1 MSWQADGIRK
11 TKKRSIIFEIL
22 MLVGCF
28 VLLSRMFYLQIIESD
43 NYRAA
48 ADKNRISF
56 KLLAPPRGNILD
68 RNGELIATNRKSF
81 RAVIVKEETKDISK
95 TLDNFSKLVPLN
107 EAEKKRILNDV
118 HNKKAFVPVRVKDD
132 LTFDEMALIQLNIP
146 HLAGVSIEENLM
158 RVYPQKELLAHPLGY
173 ISSVTEK
180 DLKSGDYLMKIPDVR
195 VGRTGVEAYYEKKLA
210 GTEGTEKLEINAA
223 GREIRVLDMKEA
235 TPGDDLVL
243 TLDARFQKI
252 GYDAMN
258 GEAGSAILMDIYTG
272 DILMMVSTPSFD
284 PNIFNYPVEKAV
296 WDDLRQNVRHPL
308 LNKSITGLYSPG
320 SIFKIIVAIAGLEA
334 GVIKE
339 DTKINCSGKLFV
351 GDHPFHCWQ
360 KHGHGPLNLK
370 EALQHSCDIYFY
382 EVARQTGADKIIEV
396 ADRFG
401 LGEKTG
407 VDLEGEKEGLLPSRF
422 WKSVKYGDAWRLGDT
437 MNLGIGQG
445 FLLTSPLQMVQ
456 MMARV
461 ANGGLAVKPHLIK
474 YDTVPEWEKISI
486 NPKHLA
492 LIKKGLNAVVNAK
505 GGTAAHAA
513 ISVDG
518 QLMGGKTASTQIRR
532 ISLAEREE
540 GLKKQYELDWKD
552 RDHAFFV
559 AYAPEK
565 KPKYALVVAVEHGG
579 GGGSTAAPIAGT
591 IMKNILLLE
600 KEDKKKETVKK

>member
-1 MSWQADGIRK
+1 MSWQSDGIRK
-11 TKKRSIIFEIL
+11 VKRRSIIFEIG
-22 MLVGCF
+22 MLLGCF
-28 VLLSRMFYLQIIESD
+28 ILLSRMFYLQIIEAD
-43 NYRAA
+43 KYQTL

-56 KLLAPPRGNILD
+56 KLLAPSRGSILD
-68 RNGELIATNRKSF
+68 RRGELIATNRKSF
-81 RAVIVKEETKDISK
+81 RAVIVAEETDDVSK
-95 TLDNFSKLVPLN
+95 TLDNFSRLIPLS
-107 EAEKKRILNDV
+107 EQEKTRILKDIRR
-118 HNKKAFVPVRVKDD
+118 KKAFVPVRIKDD

-146 HLAGVSIEENLM
+146 NLSGVSIEETLM
-158 RVYPQKELLAHPLGY
+158 RIYPEKELLAHPLGY
-173 ISSVTEK
+173 VSFVNEN
-180 DLKSGDYLMKIPDVR
+180 DLKSGDSLLKIPDIR
-195 VGRTGVEAYYEKKLA
+195 IGRTGLEAFYEKDLS
-210 GTEGTEKLEINAA
+210 GQEGTEKVEINAA
-223 GREIRVLDMKEA
+223 GREIRVLDKNESVSGQNL
-235 TPGDDLVL
+235 TL
-243 TLDARFQKI
+243 TLDTRFQKI
-252 GYDAMN
+252 GYDAMK

-284 PNIFNYPVEKAV
+284 PNIFNYPIEASV
-296 WDDLRQNVRHPL
+296 WKDLNQNIRHPL

-360 KHGHGPLNLK
+360 KHGHGDLNLK
-370 EALQHSCDIYFY
+370 QALQHSCDIYFY
-382 EVARQTGADKIIEV
+382 EVARQVGVDKIVEV

-401 LGEKTG
+401 FGEKTG
-407 VDLEGEKEGLLPSRF
+407 IDLDGEKEGLLPTRF
-422 WKSVKYGDAWRLGDT
+422 WKSAKYGDGWRLGDT

-474 YDTVPEWEKISI
+474 YDTVPEWEKISV
-486 NPKHLA
+486 NPNHLK
-492 LIKKGLNAVVNAK
+492 IVKKGLNAVVNAK

-565 KPKYALVVAVEHGG
+565 KPRYALVVAVEHGG

-591 IMKNILLLE
+591 IMQNVLLLE
-600 KEDKKKETVKK
+600 KEDRKKEKVKK

>member
-1 MSWQADGIRK
+1 M
-11 TKKRSIIFEIL
+11 
-22 MLVGCF
+22 
-28 VLLSRMFYLQIIESD
+28 
-43 NYRAA
+43 
-48 ADKNRISF
+48 
-56 KLLAPPRGNILD
+56 
-68 RNGELIATNRKSF
+68 
-81 RAVIVKEETKDISK
+81 
-95 TLDNFSKLVPLN
+95 
-107 EAEKKRILNDV
+107 
-118 HNKKAFVPVRVKDD
+118 
-132 LTFDEMALIQLNIP
+132 
-146 HLAGVSIEENLM
+146 
-158 RVYPQKELLAHPLGY
+158 
-173 ISSVTEK
+173 
-180 DLKSGDYLMKIPDVR
+180 
-195 VGRTGVEAYYEKKLA
+195 
-210 GTEGTEKLEINAA
+210 
-223 GREIRVLDMKEA
+223 
-235 TPGDDLVL
+235 
-243 TLDARFQKI
+243 
-252 GYDAMN
+252 
-258 GEAGSAILMDIYTG
+258 
-272 DILMMVSTPSFD
+272 
-284 PNIFNYPVEKAV
+284 
-296 WDDLRQNVRHPL
+296 
-308 LNKSITGLYSPG
+308 NKSITGLYSPG

-351 GDHPFHCWQ
+351 GEHPFHCWQ

-382 EVARQTGADKIIEV
+382 EVAQRTGADKIIEV

-401 LGEKTG
+401 FGEKTG
-407 VDLEGEKEGLLPSRF
+407 IDLDGEKEGLLPSRF
-422 WKSVKYGDAWRLGDT
+422 WKRAKYDDGWRLGDT

-474 YDTVPEWEKISI
+474 YDTIPEWEKISV
-486 NPKHLA
+486 NPKHLT
-492 LIKKGLNAVVNAK
+492 LVKKGLDAVVNAK

-518 QLMGGKTASTQIRR
+518 QRMGGKTASTQIRR

-591 IMKNILLLE
+591 IMENILLLE
-600 KEDKKKETVKK
+600 KEDQKKEKAKK